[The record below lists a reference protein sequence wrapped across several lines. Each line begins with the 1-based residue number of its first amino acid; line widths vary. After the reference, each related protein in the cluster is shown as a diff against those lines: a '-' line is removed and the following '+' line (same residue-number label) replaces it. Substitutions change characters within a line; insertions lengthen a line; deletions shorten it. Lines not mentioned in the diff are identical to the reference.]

1 MGFGFKPWRPARRE
15 TERTHAPSASTLAAI
30 AAQPQALPRRPPG
43 APWRRM
49 IQIPLPWGKP

>member
-1 MGFGFKPWRPARRE
+1 MIVYRPNPSRQA
-15 TERTHAPSASTLAAI
+15 RTHAPSVATLRAV
-30 AAQPQALPRRPPG
+30 AAQPPTLPRRPPG